1 MLDPST
7 NPFPGLRPF
16 RTDEEYLFFGR
27 DEQCEDLLRLLR
39 KRRFIGVLGSS
50 GTGKSSLVRAGL
62 LPALYRGGLD
72 EAGSHWS
79 VALCR
84 PGGNPARNLAQ
95 AIVDSELWD
104 HLDVDHP
111 IPESIEIETVLQ
123 RSGMGIGEVTKMA
136 QMPNSEN
143 LLVVIDQFEELF
155 RFHQRSSSMEDR
167 EKAEAFVSL
176 LLEAARDERYAIH
189 VVLTMRSGFFG
200 DCASFTGLSEVIN
213 RGAYL
218 IPRLDRD
225 QLKQAIEGPIS
236 VGGAS
241 IAPRLTQRLL
251 NDVGGSPDELPVLQ
265 HALMRSW
272 DEWKADASVGA
283 PIDLYHY
290 ERIGGMGEAL
300 ARHADEVYHGFDEA
314 DQRVARRLFRALT
327 QKTADNRG
335 IRRPMSLERLVGIIS
350 APEDTV
356 IRVID
361 AFRAPGVSFLMPS
374 PHHRMRPDTI
384 IDISHESLMRV
395 WTRLGAWVDEE
406 MQSARIYQ
414 RLAETAALW
423 EERQADLYHD
433 PDLHIARAWNEE
445 SHPNALWAEQY
456 GGGFGR
462 AMRFLSESQRQ
473 KKEEERSAERVRQD
487 QLAAANALAA
497 ERSRSARRSR
507 RFSLLL
513 ALFSIACVVLAAAA
527 YFSMRFAVQQARAAE
542 KAQKSAEEARQ
553 EVALTFS
560 QSDYQFGQ
568 SMAEAGRYG
577 ESLAYL
583 TRALKNERGLTA
595 AGDRIYNIL
604 TEVSLPVPH
613 FYHRDSRDIE
623 AIAFTPDS
631 KEIVT
636 GSEDDYGR
644 LWDIDSS
651 EERGAWKHE
660 SNILCTAVSH
670 DGKLIATGGR
680 DSFVHLIN
688 RATGNFVGA
697 RISHNGAVNAVQ
709 FSPDDTMLLTCSD
722 DHSVSLWDLTRR
734 RLLRRGIHDGVVND
748 AQFGPDQQTYVS
760 VSDDN
765 TAKLWDLESGEER
778 LQVTHDDDVSR
789 VDFHPT
795 GGFFVTASE
804 DGTAKLWE
812 TIQGECLATFSHE
825 SDVRNALFSP
835 DGSTIATCSNDR
847 TVRLW
852 NTVMGEEL
860 YRWSH
865 RDAVDNIDFS
875 ADGRLVA
882 SASDDKTVRIWET
895 ETGVESPLSPL
906 VHRLDVDTAQF
917 SPDGEWLA
925 TVADN
930 EVRVWRFE
938 NFREPPQLFELAG
951 ITTGCL
957 SPTGQWIA
965 AAAEDGR
972 IKQWKAETGKP
983 RMPDVNH
990 GAEVTEIAYSP
1001 DGNWLITGD
1010 VSGKVRVWDAVTGQ
1024 AVVHILNHDH
1034 PIAALVMPSNDFLVV
1049 ANSDQVQSWRLP
1061 SGDVGPT
1068 LSLSSAARTLEA
1080 SPDGDYLA
1088 VGCVGAS
1095 SVIIEAQTMTRI
1107 HSLTHGGPVNAL
1119 DFSPHGLLATAS
1131 DDRSARLWDVAT
1143 GEQQSRSMGHGG
1155 EVHCVQ
1161 FSPSGKHLVTGG
1173 FDQRAILWSTET
1185 ASVLGRALNHRGT
1198 VSTAEFSP
1206 DGLRLATASSDY
1218 TARIWDVATT
1228 LPLTQPLIHEATIT
1242 QIAFTP
1248 SGQQLFTVAA
1258 GDAARLWR
1266 ASLGAE
1272 GQQAPDIFL
1281 EVAQAIGGL
1290 TLTAS
1295 NQLVP
1300 IAPSQRRQILRRAE
1314 YETRRIPFKEANAYL
1329 RFVRRFL
1336 EKHGPDLRPKGP
1348 PPGLRNGRRRSGASS
1363 GRRAPQ

>member
-62 LPALYRGGLD
+62 LPALYRGGLND
-72 EAGSHWS
+72 AGSHWS

-95 AIVDSELWD
+95 ALVDSELWD
-104 HLDVDHP
+104 HLDDDHP
-111 IPESIEIETVLQ
+111 IPEPIEIETVLQ

-136 QMPNSEN
+136 QMPDGEN

-155 RFHQRSSSMEDR
+155 RFHQRSSSLEDR
-167 EKAEAFVSL
+167 ERAEAFVSL
-176 LLEAARDERYAIH
+176 LLEAARDDRYAIH

-236 VGGAS
+236 VGGAT
-241 IAPRLTQRLL
+241 ITPRLTQRLL

-272 DEWKADASVGA
+272 DEWKADTSVGA
-283 PIDLYHY
+283 PIDLHHY
-290 ERIGGMGEAL
+290 EKIGGMGEAL
-300 ARHADEVYHGFDEA
+300 ARHADEVYQRFDEQ
-314 DQRVARRLFRALT
+314 DQRVARRLFKALT

-350 APEDTV
+350 APEEAV
-356 IRVID
+356 VRVVD

-374 PHHRMRPDTI
+374 PHHRMRPDSI
-384 IDISHESLMRV
+384 VDISHESLMRV

-445 SHPNALWAEQY
+445 SNPNALWADQY

-462 AMRFLSESQRQ
+462 AMRFLSESQR
-473 KKEEERSAERVRQD
+473 KKEESERSAERARQE

-513 ALFSIACVVLAAAA
+513 ALFSVACVLLAAAA
-527 YFSMRFAVQQARAAE
+527 YFSMRFAVQQARAAQ

-553 EVALTFS
+553 AVAVSFS

-631 KEIVT
+631 KEVIT
-636 GSEDDYGR
+636 ASEDDQGR
-644 LWDIDSS
+644 LWDIDSG
-651 EERGAWKHE
+651 EERGAWKHDG
-660 SNILCTAVSH
+660 NVVCTAVSN
-670 DGKLIATGGR
+670 DGKLIATGSR
-680 DSFVHLIN
+680 DSYVQLID
-688 RATGNFVGA
+688 RASGKRIGA
-697 RISHNGAVNAVQ
+697 PISHNGAVNSVQ
-709 FSPDDTMLLTCSD
+709 FSPDDSMLLTTSD
-722 DHSVSLWDLTRR
+722 DHSVNLWDIARR
-734 RLLRRGIHDGVVND
+734 RLLQRGVHDGAVND

-765 TAKLWDLESGEER
+765 TARLWGLESGEEL
-778 LQVTHDDDVSR
+778 LQVDHDDDVTQ

-812 TIQGECLATFSHE
+812 TIEGECLATFSHE

-835 DGSTIATCSNDR
+835 DGSSIATCSTDR

-852 NTVMGEEL
+852 TTVTGEEL

-865 RDAVDNIDFS
+865 RDAVDGIDFS
-875 ADGRLVA
+875 VDGRLIA

-906 VHRLDVDTAQF
+906 VHRLDVDDAKF

-951 ITTGCL
+951 ISTGSL
-957 SPTGQWIA
+957 SPTSQWIA
-965 AAAEDGR
+965 AGSEDGT
-972 IKQWKAETGKP
+972 IKQWEADTGEL
-983 RMPDVNH
+983 RLADLNH
-990 GAEVTEIAYSP
+990 GAAVSQVVYSP
-1001 DGNWLITGD
+1001 DGHWLITGD
-1010 VSGKVRVWDAVTGQ
+1010 GSGRVRVWDADSGQPVTP
-1024 AVVHILNHDH
+1024 VLDH
-1034 PIAALVMPSNDFLVV
+1034 KNPIVALVMPRNDYLVV
-1049 ANSDQVQSWRLP
+1049 ANGDQLQSWRLP
-1061 SGDVGPT
+1061 SGELGPS
-1068 LSLSSAARTLEA
+1068 LSLSTNARTLEA
-1080 SPDGDYLA
+1080 SLNGDYLA
-1088 VGCVGAS
+1088 VGCEGATS
-1095 SVIIEAQTMTRI
+1095 LIIDVQTMARI
-1107 HSLTHGGPVNAL
+1107 HTLSHGGGVNAL
-1119 DFSPHGLLATAS
+1119 DFSGLGLLATAS
-1131 DDRSARLWDVAT
+1131 DDRSARLWDIAS
-1143 GEQQSRSMGHGG
+1143 GDQQSRAMGHGG
-1155 EVHCVQ
+1155 EVHCVR
-1161 FSPSGKHLVTGG
+1161 FSPSGKYLVTGG

-1185 ASVLGRALNHRGT
+1185 ASVLGRALNHRGA
-1198 VSTAEFSP
+1198 VSAAEFSP
-1206 DGLRLATASSDY
+1206 DGVRLATASSDN

-1228 LPLTQPLIHEATIT
+1228 LPLTQPLVHEAAIT

-1248 SGQQLFTVAA
+1248 NGQQLFTVAA
-1258 GDAARLWR
+1258 GDAARLWK

-1314 YETRRIPFKEANAYL
+1314 HETRRIPFQEDNAYL
-1329 RFVRRFL
+1329 RFIRRFL

-1348 PPGLRNGRRRSGASS
+1348 GLRTERRRPGM
-1363 GRRAPQ
+1363 GFPRRGAPQ

>member
-1 MLDPST
+1 MIDPST

-27 DEQCEDLLRLLR
+27 DAQCEDLLRLLR

-72 EAGSHWS
+72 KAGSHWS

-84 PGGNPARNLAQ
+84 PGGNPVRNLAQ
-95 AIVDSELWD
+95 ALIDSELWD
-104 HLDVDHP
+104 HLSDDHP
-111 IPESIEIETVLQ
+111 LPERIEIETILQ
-123 RSGMGIGEVTKMA
+123 RSGMGLGEVAKMA
-136 QMPNSEN
+136 QMPDGEN

-155 RFHQRSSSMEDR
+155 RFHQQSSSMEDR
-167 EKAEAFVSL
+167 ERAEAFVNL
-176 LLEAARDERYAIH
+176 LLEAARDSRYTIH

-200 DCASFTGLSEVIN
+200 DCASFSGLSEVIN

-272 DEWKADASVGA
+272 DEWKADQSEGN
-283 PIDLYHY
+283 PIDFYHY
-290 ERIGGMGEAL
+290 DKIGRMKEAL
-300 ARHADEVYHGFDEA
+300 ARHADEVYHQFDET
-314 DQRVARRLFRALT
+314 DQRVARRLFKALT
-327 QKTADNRG
+327 QKTSDNRG

-350 APEDTV
+350 SPEDAV

-361 AFRAPGVSFLMPS
+361 AFRTPGVSFLMPS
-374 PHHRMRPDTI
+374 PHHRMRHDTI
-384 IDISHESLMRV
+384 VDISHESLMRV
-395 WTRLGAWVDEE
+395 WKRLESWVDEE
-406 MQSARIYQ
+406 VQSARIYQ
-414 RLAETAALW
+414 RLSETATLW
-423 EERQADLYHD
+423 EQKQADLYHD

-445 SHPNALWAEQY
+445 SNPNALWAEQY
-456 GGGFGR
+456 GGGFKR
-462 AMRFLSESQRQ
+462 AIHFLSESQR
-473 KKEEERSAERVRQD
+473 KKEEEERSAERVRQE

-497 ERSRSARRSR
+497 ERSLSARRSR

-513 ALFSIACVVLAAAA
+513 ALFSVACVVLAAAA
-527 YFSMRFAVQQARAAE
+527 YFSMRFAVQQARAAQ

-553 EVALTFS
+553 AVALSFS

-583 TRALKNERGLTA
+583 TRALKHERGLTA

-604 TEVSLPVPH
+604 TAVSLPVPH
-613 FYHRDSRDIE
+613 FYHRDSRDLD

-636 GSEDDYGR
+636 ASQDDQGR
-644 LWDIDSS
+644 LWDIDSN
-651 EERGAWKHE
+651 EQLGAWKHK
-660 SNILCTAVSH
+660 SNVLCTAVSH
-670 DGKLIATGGR
+670 DGKLIATGSR
-680 DSFVHLIN
+680 DGLVQLID
-688 RATGNFVGA
+688 RATGNPTGA
-697 RISHNGAVNAVQ
+697 PISHNDAVNAVR
-709 FSPDDTMLLTCSD
+709 FSSDDNMLLTCSD
-722 DHSVSLWDLTRR
+722 DHFVNLWDIGLR
-734 RLLRRGIHDGVVND
+734 RLLQQGVHHGAVND

-760 VSDDN
+760 VSDDH
-765 TAKLWDLESGEER
+765 TARLWDLESGEER
-778 LQVTHDDDVSR
+778 LQVTHEDDVTQ
-789 VDFHPT
+789 VDYHPT
-795 GGFFVTASE
+795 GGYFVTASE
-804 DGTAKLWE
+804 DKTAKLWE
-812 TIQGECLATFSHE
+812 TIEGECLATFSHE
-825 SDVRNALFSP
+825 SDVVEALFSP
-835 DGSTIATCSNDR
+835 DGSSIATCSNDR

-865 RDAVDNIDFS
+865 RAAVDDIDFS
-875 ADGRLVA
+875 ADGRLLA
-882 SASDDKTVRIWET
+882 SASDDKTVRIWDT

-906 VHRLDVDTAQF
+906 VHRLDVDAAKF

-965 AAAEDGR
+965 AGATDGR
-972 IKQWKAETGKP
+972 IKQWNAETGAP
-983 RMPDVNH
+983 RSPDLKH
-990 GAEVTEIAYSP
+990 DSAVTQVIYSP
-1001 DGNWLITGD
+1001 DGEWLITGD
-1010 VSGKVRVWDAVTGQ
+1010 VSGQVSVWEAATGR
-1024 AVVHILNHDH
+1024 AVVHMLEHEHAITS
-1034 PIAALVMPSNDFLVV
+1034 LVMPTNDFLVV
-1049 ANSDQVQSWRLP
+1049 ANSDQLQSWKLP
-1061 SGDVGPT
+1061 SGDVGPA
-1068 LSLSSAARTLEA
+1068 LSLSSSARTLA
-1080 SPDGDYLA
+1080 VSPDGVYLA
-1088 VGCVGAS
+1088 VGCE
-1095 SVIIEAQTMTRI
+1095 EATSLI
-1107 HSLTHGGPVNAL
+1107 LEAHSMARTHTLTHGGSVNAL
-1119 DFSPHGLLATAS
+1119 DFSRLDLLATAS
-1131 DDRSARLWDVAT
+1131 DDRSARLWDVET
-1143 GEQQSRSMGHGG
+1143 GAQRSRSMGHAG
-1155 EVHCVQ
+1155 EVHCVR
-1161 FSPSGKHLVTGG
+1161 FSPSGNQLVTGG
-1173 FDQRAILWSTET
+1173 FDQRAILWSTDT
-1185 ASVLGRALNHRGT
+1185 ASVLGRALNHRGA
-1198 VSTAEFSP
+1198 VSAAEFSP
-1206 DGLRLATASSDY
+1206 DGLRLATASSDH

-1228 LPLTQPLIHEATIT
+1228 LPLTQPLVHEAEIT
-1242 QIAFTP
+1242 EITFTP
-1248 SGQQLFTVAA
+1248 SGQQLLTVAA
-1258 GDAARLWR
+1258 GDAARLWK

-1314 YETRRIPFKEANAYL
+1314 HETRHIPHQEDNAYL
-1329 RFVRRFL
+1329 SFIRRFL
-1336 EKHGPDLRPKGP
+1336 EKHGPELRPKDLPQGDRP
-1348 PPGLRNGRRRSGASS
+1348 EGRRP
-1363 GRRAPQ
+1363 GRQFPQ